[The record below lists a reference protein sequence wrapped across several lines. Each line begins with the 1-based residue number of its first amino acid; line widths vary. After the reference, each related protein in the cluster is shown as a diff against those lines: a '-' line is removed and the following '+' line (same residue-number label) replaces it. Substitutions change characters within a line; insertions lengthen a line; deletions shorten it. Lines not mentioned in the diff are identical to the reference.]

1 MNMTKNSN
9 QTTESKITKKDLM
22 RVFWRSFTMEWSW
35 NYERQMN
42 LGFCYSM
49 LPILDKL
56 YDKEEHRI
64 QAYQRHLEFYNVTP
78 WISTFQLG
86 ITASMEEQN
95 AADPDMDDSSIN
107 SVKVAL
113 MGPLSG
119 LGDSFFWGTLR
130 IIAMGV
136 GTSLALQGNIL
147 GPILFLLIF
156 NIPALLVRYYG
167 LFAGYKLGV
176 GFLDR
181 IKESGLMD
189 RLTFGAAIIGLMVV
203 GAMIASMVSINM
215 PLTIGSGED
224 SLTVNEMFD
233 NIIPGLAPL
242 LFTLFILYLVRKGV
256 KAHWILLLFV
266 VIGLLGA
273 ITGFLGA

>member
-1 MNMTKNSN
+1 MTKNSN
-9 QTTESKITKKDLM
+9 TMDNGKLTKKDLM

-42 LGFCYSM
+42 LGYCYSM
-49 LPILDKL
+49 IPIIDKL
-56 YDKEEHRI
+56 YDNKEERI
-64 QAYQRHLEFYNVTP
+64 AAYQRHLEFYNVTP
-78 WISTFQLG
+78 WVSTFPLG
-86 ITASMEEQN
+86 ISVAMEEKN
-95 AADPDMDDSSIN
+95 ANKEEIDPASIN
-107 SVKVAL
+107 GVKVAM

-130 IIAMGV
+130 IIAMGI

-176 GFLDR
+176 GFLEK
-181 IKESGLMD
+181 IKSSGLMD
-189 RLTFGAAIIGLMVV
+189 KLTFAASLIGLMVV
-203 GAMIASMVSINM
+203 GAMVASMVNFNM

-224 SLTVNEMFD
+224 SITINEMFD
-233 NIIPGLAPL
+233 NIVPGLLPL
-242 LFTLFILYLVRKGV
+242 LFTGFVYYLVKKEVR
-256 KAHWILLLFV
+256 AHWILLIFV
-266 VIGLLGA
+266 ILGIVGALTGLLGV
-273 ITGFLGA
+273 